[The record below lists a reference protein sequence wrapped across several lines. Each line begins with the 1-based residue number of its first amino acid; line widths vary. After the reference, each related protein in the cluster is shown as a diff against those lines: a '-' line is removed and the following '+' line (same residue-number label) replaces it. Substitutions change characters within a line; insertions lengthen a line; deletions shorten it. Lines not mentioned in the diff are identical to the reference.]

1 MKLIRVLNILHSMDC
16 GGAETMIMNYY
27 RKIDRNKIQFDF
39 LLTNVNHCDYEDEI
53 LELGGVIYR
62 IPLLTKKEPWVY
74 CKAINNFFKEHKEYK
89 IVHSHT
95 TSKSVI
101 PLFYAKKN
109 RIPVRIAHCH
119 GSKSE
124 SGVNGIIRSALRPL
138 LKFVTTDYFACSK
151 DAGIYLFGENYFNLG
166 KINIIKNPVDS
177 SKYVFN
183 KEKRLKIRRL
193 LNLDNRFVIG
203 HVGRFHSVKNHTF
216 LIDVF
221 NEVHKKNSNAMLVL
235 IGTGTE
241 QERIKE
247 KVKRLKLTSSVEFL
261 GLRNDVA
268 DLLQAIDVFVFPSL
282 YEGLG
287 LVTIEAQA
295 TGLPCV
301 ISDTI
306 PKEVNIT
313 GLVKCLNLNDSIE
326 NWARKIIESGNIERQ
341 NTQVEII
348 KYGYDISKNAE
359 WLQEFYLKNYER
371 LAVKY
376 ID

>member
-1 MKLIRVLNILHSMDC
+1 MKSIRVLNILHSMDC
-16 GGAETMIMNYY
+16 GGTETMIMNYY

-39 LLTNVNHCDYEDEI
+39 LLTNSNHCDYEEEI
-53 LELGGVIYR
+53 LKLGGKIYR
-62 IPLLTKKEPWVY
+62 IPLLTKKKPWVY
-74 CKAINNFFKEHKEYK
+74 CKGISDFFKEHKEYR

-109 RIPVRIAHCH
+109 MIPVRIAHCH

-124 SGVNGIIRSALRPL
+124 SGINGKIRSALRPF
-138 LKFVTTDYFACSK
+138 LKLVTTDYFACSK
-151 DAGIYLFGENYFNLG
+151 DAGIYLFGETYFNLG

-177 SKYVFN
+177 SKYLFS
-183 KEKRLKIRRL
+183 EQKRLEIRKL

-203 HVGRFHSVKNHTF
+203 HVGRFHPVKNHTF

-221 NEVHKKNSNAMLVL
+221 NEVHKNNPNATLVL
-235 IGTGTE
+235 IGTGSE

-247 KVKRLKLTSSVEFL
+247 KVVKLKLTNSVEFL

-295 TGLPCV
+295 SGLPCV

-306 PKEVNIT
+306 PKEVSIT
-313 GLVKCLNLNDSIE
+313 GLVKCINLNDPIE
-326 NWARKIIESGNIERQ
+326 NWAEEIIESGNVKRQ

-348 KYGYDISKNAE
+348 KSGYDISKNAE
-359 WLQEFYLKNYER
+359 WLQKFYLKNYKR
-371 LAVKY
+371 LAVK
-376 ID
+376 